1 MRKSR
6 RGLFL
11 ARFLSLS
18 LIACLIL
25 PQPASGMRVQ
35 AGLESATKEELTAF
49 LAPAAAGAEQK
60 KEPTVRR
67 RPVNGLDPEWA
78 GFVPFGETHRP
89 VGSYKMLVREL
100 PMVADLINEQSGDN
114 GKVVVGLYPY
124 GSESLMEAPPPQWFR
139 LEELGEVGT
148 SVNNLMGWVMSWY
161 PGAGEMEVAFGSL
174 DGNPNGT
181 RKMIL
186 FRPIAPDRPEPPAPD
201 PKFHTL
207 AGHTNTVDGIAFS
220 PDGRLVATA
229 SADGT
234 ARLWDA
240 GTGAGLHTLAGDTDW
255 VNGIAFSPDG
265 RLVATASADRTARLW
280 DAGTGALFHTLAGH
294 TDWVLG
300 IAFSPDGRLV
310 ATASADRTARLWD
323 AGTGALLHTLAG
335 HAGWVR
341 GIAFSPD
348 GRLVATASDDRTARI
363 WDAGTWALLHTLAGH
378 TDWVLG
384 IAFSPDGRLVATAS
398 DDGTA
403 RLWDLYPAAAGA
415 EQAAARQAG
424 VEAAVARAV
433 QFFSQGAIKDVL
445 RLMADPGEPIADLSG
460 SFAGVEQTEVLR
472 ALDVQ
477 TLRVQPGAGSPASLE
492 PGAVR
497 VHVQQQ
503 YRAGMEQ
510 QLRGSPAF
518 VFVATP
524 GEANLVIG
532 DSNFIRE
539 ALKLSPRAIF
549 LQVNDSTVAVLTE
562 KFLLVIA
569 GQRDK
574 LGAGSILVV
583 GMQLEGDQAS
593 VLFRYL

>member
-265 RLVATASADRTARLW
+265 RLVATAS
-280 DAGTGALFHTLAGH
+280 
-294 TDWVLG
+294 
-300 IAFSPDGRLV
+300 
-310 ATASADRTARLWD
+310 
-323 AGTGALLHTLAG
+323 
-335 HAGWVR
+335 
-341 GIAFSPD
+341 
-348 GRLVATASDDRTARI
+348 DDRTARI

>member
-255 VNGIAFSPDG
+255 VN
-265 RLVATASADRTARLW
+265 
-280 DAGTGALFHTLAGH
+280 
-294 TDWVLG
+294 G